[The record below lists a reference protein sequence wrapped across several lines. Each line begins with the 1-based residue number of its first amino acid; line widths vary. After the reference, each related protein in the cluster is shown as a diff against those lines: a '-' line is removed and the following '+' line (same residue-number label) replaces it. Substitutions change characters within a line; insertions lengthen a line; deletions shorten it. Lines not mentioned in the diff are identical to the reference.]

1 MATRWEDGGP
11 RGDWPAPISPGFRL
25 QPLLWALGLLATLS
39 LAELLNHRL
48 CPHFTFL
55 GIDSVTVLTA
65 AFLGAGLS
73 MHFLHRHHA
82 TFQECLHLRQERLRL
97 QAASSRAEERLRDCE
112 ERYRRLVELSPD
124 AIALHQD
131 GRFVFLNPAAARL
144 LGAESPEVL
153 EGREV
158 LEVVAPA
165 SRELA
170 AARIRQVLEGDGEAP
185 RQELQLLRLDG
196 SVVDVETAAVR
207 LYYHGRPAVLVIARD
222 ITARR
227 QAEAALRQSEARF
240 RTIFENAPIGIGLM
254 QMDGK
259 GLEVNKALIQ
269 MLGYPRDVLCRYA
282 TEDLLHP
289 EDVAERRRLFQELRE
304 GRRQGYVR
312 EARFIRQDGSILWA
326 RVHTA
331 AVRPDPD
338 GPLLLV
344 GMVEDITPQK
354 ESQAMLESYQER
366 LRSLAAELSL
376 TEERERRSL
385 AVDLHDQVS
394 QPLALAKMKLFA
406 LKEALAWEGRD
417 QEVREALSYL
427 EEAIAASRALTS
439 KLSPPLLFEGD
450 WEEAVEWLAEQF
462 ERRHHIQVKVRRG
475 APLPPL
481 PEAHRVLLFRI
492 IQELLTNAVKHSR
505 ARQVEIFLDKQ
516 ADKLCID
523 IKDDGIGFDVADVLS
538 KSGTMAGFGLFSIR
552 ERLGHMGAH
561 LDLNSQPQEGTTVR
575 IRAPLPEGW
584 NSTEGNHEDE
594 DHHR

>member
-1 MATRWEDGGP
+1 MATRWEDGGH
-11 RGDWPAPISPGFRL
+11 RGDWPPNSPGLRL
-25 QPLLWALGLLATLS
+25 QPLLWALGLLVTVS
-39 LAELLNHRL
+39 LAELLNHSL
-48 CPHFTFL
+48 CPHFTIL
-55 GIDSVTVLTA
+55 GIDAVTVLIA
-65 AFLGAGLS
+65 ALLGASLS
-73 MHFLHRHHA
+73 FSFHRRCQS
-82 TFQECLHLRQERLRL
+82 TLQECLQLHQENRRV
-97 QAASSRAEERLRDCE
+97 QAAQSRVEERLRDCE

-144 LGAESPEVL
+144 VGAKSPEEL

-170 AARIRQVLEGDGEAP
+170 AARIREVLEGEGEVP
-185 RQELQLLRLDG
+185 RQELQLQRLDG
-196 SVVDVETAAVR
+196 SLVDVETAAVR
-207 LYYHGRPAVLVIARD
+207 LFYRGRPAVLVIARD
-222 ITARR
+222 ITTRR

-254 QMDGK
+254 ELDGK
-259 GLEVNKALIQ
+259 GLEVNAAMIN
-269 MLGYPRDVLCRYA
+269 MLGYPQEDLCRFT

-289 EDVAERRRLFQELRE
+289 EDVAERRRLFQEIRE

-312 EARFIRQDGSILWA
+312 EARFIRKDGRLLWT
-326 RVHTA
+326 RVHTT
-331 AVRPDPD
+331 AVRPDPE

-385 AVDLHDQVS
+385 AVDLHDQVG
-394 QPLALAKMKLFA
+394 QPLALAKLKLSA
-406 LKEALAWEGRD
+406 LRETLAWEGRD

-462 ERRHHIQVKVRRG
+462 ERRHHIRVSVRRG
-475 APLPPL
+475 APLPSL
-481 PEAHRVLLFRI
+481 PEGHRVLLFRT
-492 IQELLTNAVKHSR
+492 IQELLTNAVKHAR

-516 ADKLCID
+516 DDKLCID
-523 IKDDGIGFDVADVLS
+523 IKDDGIGFDVADVFS
-538 KSGTMAGFGLFSIR
+538 KSGTLAGFGLFSIR

-561 LDLNSQPQEGTTVR
+561 LDIRSQPQEGTTVR

-584 NSTEGNHEDE
+584 ISTEGNHEDE